1 MSHRP
6 MKFALALA
14 LLAIIAFIASFVVK
28 VRGGGD
34 DRWTAGTLER
44 SREPRIR
51 IEVLNGA
58 GQAGLAREATEQ
70 LRDRG
75 FDVVYWGNAR
85 EFGQDS
91 SLVLDRVGSEEVAR
105 TVASALGITN
115 IRSAP
120 DSTLLLE
127 VTVILGKDWRVG
139 R

>member
-6 MKFALALA
+6 LKFALAFA
-14 LLAIIAFIASFVVK
+14 LLAIVAFIASFVANL
-28 VRGGGD
+28 RGGGED
-34 DRWTAGTLER
+34 GWTAGTLDR
-44 SREPRIR
+44 SRAPRIR

-58 GQAGLAREATEQ
+58 GQAGLAREATAQ
-70 LRDRG
+70 LRERG
-75 FDVVYWGNAR
+75 FDVVYFGNAR

-91 SLVLDRVGSEEVAR
+91 SLVLDRVGSEEAAR

-115 IRSAP
+115 IRSVP